1 LTPLLLALGASL
13 AWGVADFAGPLFGR
27 TLGTLPV
34 LFWAEAGGVLGIGV
48 AVAIRHEGPAGWGV
62 LYAILAAIGGM
73 LGLWAYYHGM
83 ATGAMSVVAPIAGVS
98 AVIPVIVGI
107 ASGDAPSAAQLAG
120 VGCAL
125 VGVGFASIEQSEGR
139 RRVANGVGLALL
151 AAAGF
156 GFYFPWMH
164 AAGRVDFWWTSFI
177 FRFAALLIVAAIVA
191 QQRTPVRLSRRN
203 TAIAC
208 VIGMGDTL
216 GNVLFAAASNEGGLV
231 SLTSVLA
238 SLYPVV
244 TILLAARILHERVAR
259 LQRAGIALTLVGV
272 VLISV

>member
-1 LTPLLLALGASL
+1 MTPLLLALGASL

-34 LFWAEAGGVLGIGV
+34 LFWAEVGGVLGIGV
-48 AVAIRHEGPAGWGV
+48 AVAIRHGGPAGWGV
-62 LYAILAAIGGM
+62 LYATLAALGGM

-83 ATGAMSVVAPIAGVS
+83 ATGTMSVVAPIAGVS
-98 AVIPVIVGI
+98 AVIPVIFGI
-107 ASGDAPSAAQLAG
+107 ATGDSPSPTQLGGIA
-120 VGCAL
+120 CAL
-125 VGVGFASIEQSEGR
+125 VGVGFASIEHSEGR
-139 RRVANGVGLALL
+139 RRVAAGVGLALL

-164 AAGRVDFWWTSFI
+164 AAGKVDFWWASFV
-177 FRFAALLIVAAIVA
+177 FRFAALVIVAVIVA
-191 QQRTPVRLSRRN
+191 QQRTPIRLSRRN
-203 TAIAC
+203 AAIAG
-208 VIGMGDTL
+208 VIGMGDTV
-216 GNVLFAAASNEGGLV
+216 GNVLFAAASGEGGLV

-244 TILLAARILHERVAR
+244 TVLLAARVLHERVAR
-259 LQRAGIALTLVGV
+259 LQRAGIVLTLVGV